1 MSNRL
6 LAGRYEL
13 IEKIGEGGMA
23 IVYKAKCRL
32 LNRYVAIKI
41 LRPEF
46 TKTEAFVENFRKESQ
61 AAAGLTHP
69 NIVSVYDV
77 GKEENI
83 HYIVMELVE
92 GKPLSEIIE
101 EKVHLD
107 YKEAIEITKQ
117 VASALSL
124 AHKNQ
129 IVHRDVKPHNIM
141 ITNTGVAKLADFG
154 IARAVTNGNVVSDAT
169 SGNKVMGSVHYI
181 SPEQARGAY
190 VDERTDIYSLGIVM
204 YEMLTGQV
212 PFDGDS
218 AVSIA
223 LKHINDTMTPP
234 SQLMAGIPP
243 QLEKLILKATDKYQ
257 SNRFKTADE
266 MIEALDDIDFIT
278 KAIGK
283 SVFIGSS
290 EDAVSDKIDEI
301 FGSEGE
307 EDGEKN
313 NGREKHGSDKEKNGK
328 VDKKTIGIVAG
339 AAAVLIACILG
350 ICSIMGV
357 FGSDSGEVVVPYLT
371 GYTFEEASLKL
382 EEMGLQIEQGESV
395 YSPDQEE
402 GKITSQTPSA
412 DSEVTEGTV
421 VTVNISLGKKDDVV
435 PYLVGKNV
443 DDVEAYL
450 KEFGFELG
458 VVTVITSTEDE
469 GTVLS
474 QSIQAGSTADKGTKI
489 NVEVSNGSVE
499 VPKIL
504 GKNYKEIES
513 ELKEKGL
520 EIGTVKVITSTEEKD
535 TIISQSVAAGSVV
548 ESGTVIDIEVS
559 DGEGVVVVEVPN
571 LMGLSVD
578 EARNKI
584 KSCGLTVGE
593 IQYEE
598 NEYADP
604 DTVIHQDI
612 TPGTEVDAGT
622 VISLVICKEVETVP
636 DPAPSVDE
644 SDDDSADEQE
654 EDDTQEEDE

>member
-77 GKEENI
+77 GKEGNI

-101 EKVHLD
+101 EKGHLD

-313 NGREKHGSDKEKNGK
+313 NGRE
-328 VDKKTIGIVAG
+328 
-339 AAAVLIACILG
+339 
-350 ICSIMGV
+350 
-357 FGSDSGEVVVPYLT
+357 
-371 GYTFEEASLKL
+371 
-382 EEMGLQIEQGESV
+382 
-395 YSPDQEE
+395 
-402 GKITSQTPSA
+402 
-412 DSEVTEGTV
+412 
-421 VTVNISLGKKDDVV
+421 
-435 PYLVGKNV
+435 
-443 DDVEAYL
+443 
-450 KEFGFELG
+450 
-458 VVTVITSTEDE
+458 
-469 GTVLS
+469 
-474 QSIQAGSTADKGTKI
+474 
-489 NVEVSNGSVE
+489 
-499 VPKIL
+499 
-504 GKNYKEIES
+504 
-513 ELKEKGL
+513 
-520 EIGTVKVITSTEEKD
+520 
-535 TIISQSVAAGSVV
+535 
-548 ESGTVIDIEVS
+548 
-559 DGEGVVVVEVPN
+559 
-571 LMGLSVD
+571 
-578 EARNKI
+578 
-584 KSCGLTVGE
+584 
-593 IQYEE
+593 
-598 NEYADP
+598 
-604 DTVIHQDI
+604 
-612 TPGTEVDAGT
+612 
-622 VISLVICKEVETVP
+622 
-636 DPAPSVDE
+636 
-644 SDDDSADEQE
+644 
-654 EDDTQEEDE
+654 

>member
-77 GKEENI
+77 GKEGNI

-101 EKVHLD
+101 EKGHLD

-520 EIGTVKVITSTEEKD
+520 EIGTVKVITSTEE
-535 TIISQSVAAGSVV
+535 
-548 ESGTVIDIEVS
+548 
-559 DGEGVVVVEVPN
+559 
-571 LMGLSVD
+571 
-578 EARNKI
+578 
-584 KSCGLTVGE
+584 
-593 IQYEE
+593 
-598 NEYADP
+598 
-604 DTVIHQDI
+604 
-612 TPGTEVDAGT
+612 
-622 VISLVICKEVETVP
+622 
-636 DPAPSVDE
+636 
-644 SDDDSADEQE
+644 
-654 EDDTQEEDE
+654 